1 MTEDRY
7 YNPLVRKPIYQL
19 LIKYAVPSILA
30 FLVSALYNIVDQ
42 IFIGNIVGHL
52 GNAATTV
59 SFPITT
65 ISTAIALLLG
75 IGTASN
81 YSIYKGRGD
90 DERAERTVATG
101 ITGLLFFAG
110 LELALVMTFINPL
123 LKLFGASDNIYQY
136 AYDYTSITSLAIVF
150 IVFSIAL
157 SHIIRAD
164 GSPKYAMMLNVV
176 GAILNIVL
184 DYIFMIGLNM
194 GIKGAAWAT
203 FIGQAVSFLLALY
216 YIFFL
221 KDNPIRKKDFK
232 IHKEELAA
240 ILKLGSA
247 ACINQLAM
255 VVVQIVMNNVMT
267 HYGAMSKYGPD
278 IPLAA
283 VGIASKLYIV
293 LIGFNIG
300 LAQGGQPI
308 IGYNYGAKIYRRV
321 KDTYLT
327 TIKISVIYSTMFFL
341 LVEIWPQ
348 IFVNIFGK
356 GNDLYMEFTIILLRI
371 TLIMTALNGLQP
383 ITANFYTSIGKARLG
398 IFVSLTRQVLFYL
411 PLIIVLP
418 KFFGILGALYATPI
432 ADFIAFVLAM
442 YFVVREFKAMSKAGD
457 EVILDAEIH

>member
-1 MTEDRY
+1 MTEDRSN
-7 YNPLVRKPIYQL
+7 NPLVRKPIYQL

-59 SFPITT
+59 SFPIST

-110 LELALVMTFINPL
+110 LELVLVMTFINPL
-123 LKLFGASDNIYQY
+123 LKLFGASENIFQY
-136 AYDYTSITSLAIVF
+136 AYDYTSITSMAIVF

-184 DYIFMIGLNM
+184 DYIFMANFNM

-327 TIKISVIYSTMFFL
+327 TIKISVIYSTIFFL

>member
-7 YNPLVRKPIYQL
+7 NNPLVRKPIYQL

-59 SFPITT
+59 SFPIST

-123 LKLFGASDNIYQY
+123 LKLFGASENIFQY
-136 AYDYTSITSLAIVF
+136 AYDYTSITSMAIVF

-184 DYIFMIGLNM
+184 DYIFMVNLNM

-327 TIKISVIYSTMFFL
+327 TIKISVIYSTLFFL

>member
-7 YNPLVRKPIYQL
+7 NNPLVRKPIYQL

-59 SFPITT
+59 SFPIST

-110 LELALVMTFINPL
+110 LELVLVMTFINPL
-123 LKLFGASDNIYQY
+123 LKLFGASENIFQY
-136 AYDYTSITSLAIVF
+136 AYDYTSITSMAIVF

-184 DYIFMIGLNM
+184 DYIFMVGLNM

-327 TIKISVIYSTMFFL
+327 TIKISVIYSIIFFL

>member
-7 YNPLVRKPIYQL
+7 NNPLVRKPIYQL

-59 SFPITT
+59 SFPIST

-110 LELALVMTFINPL
+110 LELVLVMTFINPL
-123 LKLFGASDNIYQY
+123 LKLFGASENIFQY
-136 AYDYTSITSLAIVF
+136 AYDYTSITSMAIVF

-184 DYIFMIGLNM
+184 DYIFMANLNM

-267 HYGAMSKYGPD
+267 YYGAMSKYGPD

-327 TIKISVIYSTMFFL
+327 TIKISVIYSTIFFL

-418 KFFGILGALYATPI
+418 QFFGILGALYATPI

>member
-7 YNPLVRKPIYQL
+7 NNPLVRKPIYQL

-59 SFPITT
+59 SFPIST

-110 LELALVMTFINPL
+110 LELVLVMTFINPL
-123 LKLFGASDNIYQY
+123 LKLFGASENIFQY
-136 AYDYTSITSLAIVF
+136 AYDYTSITSMAIVF

-184 DYIFMIGLNM
+184 DYIFMVGLNM

-442 YFVVREFKAMSKAGD
+442 YFVVREFRAMSKAGD

>member
-1 MTEDRY
+1 MIDDRY
-7 YNPLVRKPIYQL
+7 NNPLVRKSIYKL
-19 LIKYAVPSILA
+19 LIKYAVPSILS
-30 FLVSALYNIVDQ
+30 FLVSAIYNIVDQ

-81 YSIYKGRGD
+81 YSLYKGMGD

-110 LELALVMTFINPL
+110 IEMAVVLGFLTPL
-123 LKLFGASDNIYQY
+123 LKLFGASENIFTY
-136 AYDYTSITSLAIVF
+136 AYDYASITSLAIVC
-150 IVFSIAL
+150 IVFSTAL

-164 GSPKYAMMLNVV
+164 GSPKYSMFLNVT
-176 GAILNIVL
+176 GALLNVVL
-184 DYIFMIGLNM
+184 DYIFMVNLNM

-203 FIGQAVSFLLALY
+203 FIGQTVSFLLAIY
-216 YIFFL
+216 YIFFM
-221 KDNPIRKKDFK
+221 KDKPIRAKDFK
-232 IHKEELAA
+232 IHTNELLA

-267 HYGAMSKYGPD
+267 SYGAMSKYGPD

-308 IGYNYGAKIYRRV
+308 IGYNYGAKVYRRV

-327 TIKISVIYSTMFFL
+327 TVKVSIVYSTIFFL
-341 LVEIWPQ
+341 LVEIWPEV
-348 IFVNIFGK
+348 FVNIFGK
-356 GNDLYMEFTIILLRI
+356 GDELYMEFTTILLRI

-383 ITANFYTSIGKARLG
+383 ISANFFTSIGKTKLG

-442 YFVVREFKAMSKAGD
+442 YFAYREFRNMSEAGD
-457 EVILDAEIH
+457 EVIIDAKIH

>member
-7 YNPLVRKPIYQL
+7 NNPLVRKPIYQL

-59 SFPITT
+59 SFPIST

-110 LELALVMTFINPL
+110 LELVLVMTFINPL
-123 LKLFGASDNIYQY
+123 LKLFGASENIFQY
-136 AYDYTSITSLAIVF
+136 AYDYTSITSMAIVF

-184 DYIFMIGLNM
+184 DYIFMVNLNM

-327 TIKISVIYSTMFFL
+327 TIKISVIYSTIFFL
-341 LVEIWPQ
+341 IVEIWPQ

>member
-7 YNPLVRKPIYQL
+7 NNPLVRKPIYQL

-59 SFPITT
+59 SFPIST

-110 LELALVMTFINPL
+110 LELVLVMTFINPL
-123 LKLFGASDNIYQY
+123 LKLFGASENIFQY
-136 AYDYTSITSLAIVF
+136 AYDYTSITSMAIVF

-184 DYIFMIGLNM
+184 DYIFMANFNM

-327 TIKISVIYSTMFFL
+327 TIKISVIYSTIFFL

>member
-7 YNPLVRKPIYQL
+7 NNPLVRKPIYQL

-59 SFPITT
+59 SFPIST

-110 LELALVMTFINPL
+110 LELVLVMTFINPL
-123 LKLFGASDNIYQY
+123 LKLFGASENIFQY
-136 AYDYTSITSLAIVF
+136 AYDYTSITSMAIVF

-184 DYIFMIGLNM
+184 DYIFMANLNM

-327 TIKISVIYSTMFFL
+327 TIKISVIYSTIFFL

-356 GNDLYMEFTIILLRI
+356 GNDLYMEFTIILLCI

>member
-7 YNPLVRKPIYQL
+7 NNPLVRKPIYQL

-59 SFPITT
+59 SFPIST

-123 LKLFGASDNIYQY
+123 LKLFGASENIFQY
-136 AYDYTSITSLAIVF
+136 AYDYTSITSMAIVF

-184 DYIFMIGLNM
+184 DYIFMVNLNM

-327 TIKISVIYSTMFFL
+327 TIKISVIYSTIFFL

-418 KFFGILGALYATPI
+418 KFFGIIGALYATPI

>member
-7 YNPLVRKPIYQL
+7 NNPLVRKSIYQL

-59 SFPITT
+59 SFPIST

-123 LKLFGASDNIYQY
+123 LKLFGASENIFQY
-136 AYDYTSITSLAIVF
+136 AYDYTSITSMAIVF

-184 DYIFMIGLNM
+184 DYIFMVNFNM

-327 TIKISVIYSTMFFL
+327 TIKISVIYSTIFFL

>member
-7 YNPLVRKPIYQL
+7 NNPLVRKPIYQL

-59 SFPITT
+59 SFPIST

-110 LELALVMTFINPL
+110 LELVLVMTFINPL
-123 LKLFGASDNIYQY
+123 LKLFGASENIFQY
-136 AYDYTSITSLAIVF
+136 AYDYTSITSMAIVF

-184 DYIFMIGLNM
+184 DYIFMANFNM

-327 TIKISVIYSTMFFL
+327 TIKISVIYSTIFFL

-457 EVILDAEIH
+457 EVILDAEIN

>member
-7 YNPLVRKPIYQL
+7 NNPLVRKPIYQL

-59 SFPITT
+59 SFPIST

-123 LKLFGASDNIYQY
+123 LKLFGASENIFQY
-136 AYDYTSITSLAIVF
+136 AYDYTSITSMAIVF

-184 DYIFMIGLNM
+184 DYIFMVNLNM

-267 HYGAMSKYGPD
+267 YYGAMSKYGPD

-327 TIKISVIYSTMFFL
+327 TIKISVIYSTIFFL
-341 LVEIWPQ
+341 IVEIWPQ

>member
-59 SFPITT
+59 SFPIST

-164 GSPKYAMMLNVV
+164 GSPKYAMMLNVI
-176 GAILNIVL
+176 GAVLNIIL
-184 DYIFMIGLNM
+184 DYIFMVNLNM

-203 FIGQAVSFLLALY
+203 FIGQALSFLLALY

-327 TIKISVIYSTMFFL
+327 TIKISVIYSTIFFL

-418 KFFGILGALYATPI
+418 QFFGILGALYATPI

>member
-7 YNPLVRKPIYQL
+7 NNPLVRKPIYQL

-59 SFPITT
+59 SFPIST

-110 LELALVMTFINPL
+110 LELVLVMTFINPL
-123 LKLFGASDNIYQY
+123 LKLFGASENIFQY
-136 AYDYTSITSLAIVF
+136 AYDYTSITSMAIVF

-184 DYIFMIGLNM
+184 DYIFMANFNM

-327 TIKISVIYSTMFFL
+327 TIKISVIYSTIFFL

-398 IFVSLTRQVLFYL
+398 IFVSLTRQILFYL

>member
-7 YNPLVRKPIYQL
+7 NNPLVRKPIYQL

-59 SFPITT
+59 SFPIST

-110 LELALVMTFINPL
+110 LELVLVMTFINPL
-123 LKLFGASDNIYQY
+123 LKLFGASENIFQY
-136 AYDYTSITSLAIVF
+136 AYDYTSITSMAIVF

-184 DYIFMIGLNM
+184 DYIFMVGLNM

-267 HYGAMSKYGPD
+267 YYGAMSKYGPD

-327 TIKISVIYSTMFFL
+327 TIKISVIYSTIFFL

-418 KFFGILGALYATPI
+418 QFFGILGALYATPI

>member
-7 YNPLVRKPIYQL
+7 NNPLVRKPIYQL

-59 SFPITT
+59 SFPIST

-110 LELALVMTFINPL
+110 LELVLVMTFINPL
-123 LKLFGASDNIYQY
+123 LKLFGASENIFQY
-136 AYDYTSITSLAIVF
+136 AYDYTSITSMAIVF

-184 DYIFMIGLNM
+184 DYIFMANFNM

-267 HYGAMSKYGPD
+267 HYGVMSKYGPD

-327 TIKISVIYSTMFFL
+327 TIKISVIYSTIFFL

>member
-7 YNPLVRKPIYQL
+7 NNPLVRKPIYQL

-110 LELALVMTFINPL
+110 IELALVMTFINPL

-136 AYDYTSITSLAIVF
+136 AYDYTSITTMAIVF

-184 DYIFMIGLNM
+184 DYIFMVNLNM

>member
-59 SFPITT
+59 SFPIST

-123 LKLFGASDNIYQY
+123 LKLFGASENIFQY
-136 AYDYTSITSLAIVF
+136 AYDYTSITSMAIVF

-184 DYIFMIGLNM
+184 DYIFMVHLNM

-327 TIKISVIYSTMFFL
+327 TIKISVIYSTIFFL

>member
-7 YNPLVRKPIYQL
+7 NNPLVRKPIYQL

-42 IFIGNIVGHL
+42 IFIGNIVGNL

-59 SFPITT
+59 SFPIST

-110 LELALVMTFINPL
+110 LELVLVMTFINPL
-123 LKLFGASDNIYQY
+123 LKLFGASENIFQY
-136 AYDYTSITSLAIVF
+136 AYDYTSITSMAIVF

-184 DYIFMIGLNM
+184 DYIFMANLNM

-327 TIKISVIYSTMFFL
+327 TIKISVIYSTIFFL

>member
-7 YNPLVRKPIYQL
+7 NNPLVRKPIYQL

-59 SFPITT
+59 SFPIST

-110 LELALVMTFINPL
+110 LELVLVMTFINPL
-123 LKLFGASDNIYQY
+123 LKLFGASENIFQY
-136 AYDYTSITSLAIVF
+136 AYDYTSITSMAIVF

-184 DYIFMIGLNM
+184 DYIFMVHLNM

-327 TIKISVIYSTMFFL
+327 TIKISVIYSTIFFL

>member
-7 YNPLVRKPIYQL
+7 NNPLVRKPIYQL

-123 LKLFGASDNIYQY
+123 LKLFGASENIFQY
-136 AYDYTSITSLAIVF
+136 AYDYTSITSMAIVF

-184 DYIFMIGLNM
+184 DYIFMANLNM

-203 FIGQAVSFLLALY
+203 FIGQVVSFLLALY

-327 TIKISVIYSTMFFL
+327 TIKISVIYSTIFFL

>member
-7 YNPLVRKPIYQL
+7 NNPLVRKPIYQL

-59 SFPITT
+59 SFPIST

-123 LKLFGASDNIYQY
+123 LKLFGASENIFQY
-136 AYDYTSITSLAIVF
+136 AYDYTSITSMAIVF

-184 DYIFMIGLNM
+184 DYIFMVHLNM

-240 ILKLGSA
+240 ILKLGSS

-327 TIKISVIYSTMFFL
+327 TIKISVIYSTIFFL

>member
-1 MTEDRY
+1 MNNDRY
-7 YNPLVRKPIYQL
+7 MNPLVREPIYKL
-19 LIKYAVPSILA
+19 LIKYGVPSILS
-30 FLVSALYNIVDQ
+30 FLVSAVYNIVDQ
-42 IFIGNIVGHL
+42 IYIGNIVGHL

-65 ISTAIALLLG
+65 ISTAIGLLLG

-81 YSIYKGRGD
+81 YSIYKGRGED
-90 DERAERTVATG
+90 DRAERIVATG
-101 ITGLLFFAG
+101 ISALLFLSS
-110 LELALVMTFINPL
+110 LELILVVSFINPL
-123 LKLFGASDNIYQY
+123 LKLFGATEASFSY
-136 AYDYTSITSLAIVF
+136 AFDYSVITSYGIVF
-150 IVFSIAL
+150 LVFSIAL

-164 GSPKYAMMLNVV
+164 GSPKYAMFINVV
-176 GAILNIVL
+176 GAVSNIFL
-184 DYIFMIGLNM
+184 DYIFMVSFDM
-194 GIKGAAWAT
+194 SIKGAAWAT
-203 FIGQAVSFLLALY
+203 FIGQLISFILAMY
-216 YIFFL
+216 YILFL

-232 IHKEELAA
+232 ISGEELIE

-255 VVVQIVMNNVMT
+255 VVVQIVMNNVIT

-283 VGIASKLYIV
+283 IGIASKIYII

-308 IGYNYGAKIYRRV
+308 IGYNYGAKVYRRV

-327 TIKISVIYSTMFFL
+327 TVKISFIYSTIFFL
-341 LVEIWPQ
+341 VAEIWPQ
-348 IFVNIFGK
+348 VFINIFGV
-356 GNDLYMEFTIILLRI
+356 GDELYMEFTTILLRI
-371 TLIMTALNGLQP
+371 TLIMTAFNGLQP

-418 KFFGILGALYATPI
+418 RFFGILGALYATPI
-432 ADFIAFVLAM
+432 ADFIAFLLAM
-442 YFVVREFKAMSKAGD
+442 FFVIREFKAMSKAGD

>member
-30 FLVSALYNIVDQ
+30 FLVSALYNSVDQ

-59 SFPITT
+59 SFPIST

-110 LELALVMTFINPL
+110 LELVLVMTFINPL
-123 LKLFGASDNIYQY
+123 LKLFGASENIFQY
-136 AYDYTSITSLAIVF
+136 AYDYTSITSMAIVF

-184 DYIFMIGLNM
+184 DYIFMANLNM

-327 TIKISVIYSTMFFL
+327 TIKISVIYSTIFFL

>member
-7 YNPLVRKPIYQL
+7 NNPLVRKPIYQL

-59 SFPITT
+59 SFPIST

-110 LELALVMTFINPL
+110 LELVLVMTFINPL
-123 LKLFGASDNIYQY
+123 LKLFGASENIFQY
-136 AYDYTSITSLAIVF
+136 AYDYTSITSMAIVF

-184 DYIFMIGLNM
+184 DYIFMVNLNM

-327 TIKISVIYSTMFFL
+327 TIKISVIYSTVFFL

>member
-7 YNPLVRKPIYQL
+7 NNPLVRKPIYQL

-59 SFPITT
+59 SFPIST

-123 LKLFGASDNIYQY
+123 LKLFGASENIFQY
-136 AYDYTSITSLAIVF
+136 AYDYTSITSMAIVF

-184 DYIFMIGLNM
+184 DYIFMVGLNM

-327 TIKISVIYSTMFFL
+327 TIKISVIYSTIFFL

-418 KFFGILGALYATPI
+418 KIFGILGALYATPI

>member
-7 YNPLVRKPIYQL
+7 NNPLVRKPIYQL

-59 SFPITT
+59 SFPIST

-123 LKLFGASDNIYQY
+123 LKLFGASENIFQY
-136 AYDYTSITSLAIVF
+136 AYDYTSITSMAIVF

-184 DYIFMIGLNM
+184 DYIFMANLNM

-356 GNDLYMEFTIILLRI
+356 VNDLYMEFTIILLRI

>member
-7 YNPLVRKPIYQL
+7 NNPLVRKPIYQL

-59 SFPITT
+59 SFPIST

-123 LKLFGASDNIYQY
+123 LKLFGASENIFQY
-136 AYDYTSITSLAIVF
+136 AYDYTSITSMAIVF

-184 DYIFMIGLNM
+184 DYIFMVNLNM

-327 TIKISVIYSTMFFL
+327 TIKISVIYSTIFFL
-341 LVEIWPQ
+341 IVEIWPQ

-356 GNDLYMEFTIILLRI
+356 GNDLYMEFTIILVRI

>member
-7 YNPLVRKPIYQL
+7 NNPLVRKPIYQL

-59 SFPITT
+59 SFPIST

-123 LKLFGASDNIYQY
+123 LKLFGASENIFQY
-136 AYDYTSITSLAIVF
+136 AYDYTSITSMAIVF

-184 DYIFMIGLNM
+184 DYIFMVGLNM

-418 KFFGILGALYATPI
+418 KIFGILGALYATPI

>member
-7 YNPLVRKPIYQL
+7 NNPLVRKPIYQL

-59 SFPITT
+59 SFPIST

-123 LKLFGASDNIYQY
+123 LKLFGASENIFQY
-136 AYDYTSITSLAIVF
+136 AYDYTSITSMAIVF

-184 DYIFMIGLNM
+184 DYIFMVHLNM

-327 TIKISVIYSTMFFL
+327 TIKISVIYSTIFFL
-341 LVEIWPQ
+341 IVEIWPQ
-348 IFVNIFGK
+348 IFVNIFGE

-418 KFFGILGALYATPI
+418 QFFGILGALYATPI

>member
-7 YNPLVRKPIYQL
+7 NNPLVRKPIYQL

-59 SFPITT
+59 SFPIST

-101 ITGLLFFAG
+101 ITGVLFFAG

-123 LKLFGASDNIYQY
+123 LKLFGASENIFQY
-136 AYDYTSITSLAIVF
+136 AYDYTSITSMAIVF

-184 DYIFMIGLNM
+184 DYIFMANLNM

-255 VVVQIVMNNVMT
+255 VVVQIVMNNVLT

-327 TIKISVIYSTMFFL
+327 TVKISVIYSTIFFL

-418 KFFGILGALYATPI
+418 QFFGILGALYATPI

>member
-7 YNPLVRKPIYQL
+7 NNPLVRKPIYQL

-59 SFPITT
+59 SFPIST

-123 LKLFGASDNIYQY
+123 LKLFGASENIFQY
-136 AYDYTSITSLAIVF
+136 AYDYTSITSMAIVF

-164 GSPKYAMMLNVV
+164 GSPKYAMMLNVL

-184 DYIFMIGLNM
+184 DYIFMVHLNM

-327 TIKISVIYSTMFFL
+327 TIKISVIYSTIFFL

-418 KFFGILGALYATPI
+418 KIFGILGALYATPI

>member
-7 YNPLVRKPIYQL
+7 NNPLVRKPIYQL

-59 SFPITT
+59 SFPIST

-123 LKLFGASDNIYQY
+123 LKLFGASENIFQY
-136 AYDYTSITSLAIVF
+136 AYDYTSITSMAIVF

-184 DYIFMIGLNM
+184 DYIFMVNLNM

-327 TIKISVIYSTMFFL
+327 TIKISVIYSTIFFL

>member
-7 YNPLVRKPIYQL
+7 NNPLVRKPIYQL

-59 SFPITT
+59 SFPIST

-123 LKLFGASDNIYQY
+123 LKLFGASENIFQY
-136 AYDYTSITSLAIVF
+136 AYDYTSITSMAIVF

-184 DYIFMIGLNM
+184 DYIFMVNLNM

-418 KFFGILGALYATPI
+418 RFFGILGALYATPI